1 MIFFII
7 IGFIIIYII
16 GNRFSS
22 GYTNPEIEDNL
33 KPLDALL
40 PKMSRFSKLDPETYN
55 KFMKEI
61 NEFKKFDDLDVSS
74 RHLRTAI
81 DEFASMSGALPS
93 GDSPYHEEIAM
104 LASELGITGEQIL
117 MNISEKTKKHF
128 TPRLLNALID

>member
-16 GNRFSS
+16 GNRFS
-22 GYTNPEIEDNL
+22 GYTNSEIEDNL
-33 KPLDALL
+33 KPLDELL
-40 PKMSRFSKLDPETYN
+40 PKMSRFANLDPETYN

-117 MNISEKTKKHF
+117 MSISEKTKKHF

>member
-16 GNRFSS
+16 GNRFS
-22 GYTNPEIEDNL
+22 GYTNSEIEDNL
-33 KPLDALL
+33 KPLDELL
-40 PKMSRFSKLDPETYN
+40 PKMSRFANLDPETYN
-55 KFMKEI
+55 KFMREI

>member
-16 GNRFSS
+16 GNRFS
-22 GYTNPEIEDNL
+22 GYTNSEIEDNL
-33 KPLDALL
+33 KPLDELL
-40 PKMSRFSKLDPETYN
+40 PKMSRFANLDPETYN

-74 RHLRTAI
+74 RHLRTAV

-117 MNISEKTKKHF
+117 MSISEKTKKHF

>member
-16 GNRFSS
+16 GNRFS
-22 GYTNPEIEDNL
+22 GYTNSEIEDNL
-33 KPLDALL
+33 KPLDELL
-40 PKMSRFSKLDPETYN
+40 PKMSRFANLDPETYN